1 MTRASLRLT
10 HIIYFTDNMDGMTV
24 FYRDV
29 LGLLV
34 LNDHGDWREL
44 DAGDCMIALHAG
56 AKGKA
61 NGHNPKLSFHADDV
75 AAVRDE
81 LMAKGVV
88 MGKLWVSPEV
98 TFCQGADPDGNAF
111 NISSR

>member
-1 MTRASLRLT
+1 MTFRLS

-29 LGLLV
+29 LGLPV
-34 LNDHGDWREL
+34 VKDEDGWREL
-44 DAGDCMIALHAG
+44 DAGACRIAIHAG
-56 AKGKA
+56 AKGEP
-61 NGHNPKLSFHADDV
+61 NGHTPKIAFHVDDV
-75 AAVRDE
+75 AAVRE
-81 LMAKGVV
+81 SLITQGVPV
-88 MGKLWVSPEV
+88 GKLWVTPEI